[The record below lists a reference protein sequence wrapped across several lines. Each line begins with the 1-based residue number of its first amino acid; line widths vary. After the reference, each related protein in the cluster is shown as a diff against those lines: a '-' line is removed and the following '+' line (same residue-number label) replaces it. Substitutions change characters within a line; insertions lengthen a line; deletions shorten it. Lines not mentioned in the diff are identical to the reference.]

1 MVPFYNNADVLGDCL
16 ASIAA
21 QTFRDLEVIM
31 VDDGSTDDGARV
43 ARERAA
49 ADPRFT
55 LLQVP
60 NGGPGRARNLG
71 VERATGEFLAFVD
84 GDDMLPQHAYETL
97 LHTLESSGSDFVSG
111 AVQRI
116 GTAGVHSSGLHERAI
131 KGRKIGTH
139 VTRSPELLYD
149 ISVWNKLFRKSFW
162 DAHGLHYPEGM
173 VWEDLQLMTRAH
185 VLARA
190 VDVIGDHV
198 YYWRERAA
206 GEFSITQNR
215 ADIGN
220 LRDRISALL
229 AIDAF
234 LRERAP
240 ARTARAHQR
249 KALVNDLW
257 LYVRDLGRVS
267 EEYLAEYF
275 DLANRYLGT
284 IPRRVLRG
292 LPATHKLAYHLTRR
306 RLDRE
311 LLGYLAWLL
320 DQPVTTVGV
329 VRRFGRLR
337 ADLPYRGDRALRIPG
352 SVYRP
357 HWRDLD
363 PFVQVESVG
372 WQRGNLVIAGLAYVP
387 SIDIGKRRYTNK
399 IVILR
404 PRARFRP
411 PIVSLATSSRHPR
424 ATVLSGQECY
434 DYTWAGFRCEISSRW
449 FRVAG
454 RWLTGDWDCFIL
466 VRGHGVW
473 RPARLH
479 SPALG
484 SAGRPGVLEPR
495 PGLQV
500 RPTWVGRHL
509 HVGVLRTPA
518 RLAGYEHVGGALRLR
533 IALDQVG
540 GGARVPGGGGAPVPA
555 GGGPGPAVGG
565 PALGG
570 GGAPAPA
577 PAAAELV
584 LARHG
589 GRATRSFP
597 AIVTGDG
604 AGRAEVRGEVPLDA
618 LPAPPEQPGPVAAGP
633 GHGDDGAHWDLY
645 VKPVGQGR
653 VPVTFPEDVP
663 EARYRAR
670 PGPGLA
676 RAPAGEGGPAA
687 GGGGPTTAGSAPAAG
702 GGPAAVLGW
711 REVAVERARYGTVVL
726 AEREPRAVIESHAW
740 DGAGALSL
748 RGSYLGPFG
757 GALDLVLH
765 CPDASVAH
773 VLPCDV
779 DGERF
784 SVRIEPG
791 AMPTFG
797 RPLPL
802 ADGPWDL
809 YARGAGGW
817 LTRAVYE
824 HSRLA
829 GISHR
834 KVAVGAK
841 LYAFTTAGYDAPV
854 ITAEPRLRLSEQ
866 GNFNRRV
873 LRRAFYPIQAR
884 RPLRDAVLFVS
895 WKGKLCSDNP
905 RGIAEELRRRGDDR
919 EHIWVVTDYAAEVPP
934 GARAVLSGTE
944 EYFEALARCRYVVSN
959 DDMQPEFRKRDGQ
972 VYLQTW
978 HGTPLKKIGFD
989 IGKPQFA
996 SGAAYLHHLANDV
1009 AKWDLLLS
1017 QNPFSTPILR
1027 RAFRFG
1033 GEICEYGYPRNDA
1046 LTREP
1051 ERAAQIRA
1059 RLGIPDG
1066 KRVVLY
1072 APTWRDNQYY
1082 ASGRYRFDLRLD
1094 LDRAARV
1101 LGPGDVLLIRGH
1113 HHLANDVRSESRHGL
1128 ARNVTGYP
1136 DITDLFLITD
1146 VLITDYSSVM
1156 FDFAVT
1162 GRPMLF
1168 FTYDL
1173 AAYRDKLRGFCFD
1186 FEAEAPG
1193 PLLTSSDEVLAALAD
1208 THGAVASY
1216 RNSYRAFAA
1225 KYCPLDD
1232 GKAGARV
1239 CDRLFQG

>member
-1 MVPFYNNADVLGDCL
+1 
-16 ASIAA
+16 
-21 QTFRDLEVIM
+21 
-31 VDDGSTDDGARV
+31 
-43 ARERAA
+43 
-49 ADPRFT
+49 
-55 LLQVP
+55 
-60 NGGPGRARNLG
+60 
-71 VERATGEFLAFVD
+71 
-84 GDDMLPQHAYETL
+84 
-97 LHTLESSGSDFVSG
+97 
-111 AVQRI
+111 
-116 GTAGVHSSGLHERAI
+116 
-131 KGRKIGTH
+131 
-139 VTRSPELLYD
+139 
-149 ISVWNKLFRKSFW
+149 
-162 DAHGLHYPEGM
+162 
-173 VWEDLQLMTRAH
+173 MTRAH

-220 LRDRISALL
+220 LRDRITALL

-234 LRERAP
+234 LRECAP
-240 ARTARAHQR
+240 GRTLRAHQR

-267 EEYLAEYF
+267 DEYLAEYF
-275 DLANRYLGT
+275 DLASRYLAT
-284 IPRRVLRG
+284 VPRRVLRS

-306 RLDRE
+306 RLDRQ
-311 LLGYLAWLL
+311 LVSYVGWLL
-320 DQPVTTVGV
+320 DQPVTTIGV

-399 IVILR
+399 IVVLR

-484 SAGRPGVLEPR
+484 SAGRPGFLEPR
-495 PGLQV
+495 PGVQV

-518 RLAGYEHVGGALRLR
+518 RLAAFHCGDRAVSLR
-533 IALDQVG
+533 IGLDLD
-540 GGARVPGGGGAPVPA
+540 AAAPV
-555 GGGPGPAVGG
+555 
-565 PALGG
+565 
-570 GGAPAPA
+570 

-584 LARHG
+584 LARSG
-589 GRATRSFP
+589 GRMTRSFP
-597 AIVTGDG
+597 ATVTRDG
-604 AGRAEVRGEVPLDA
+604 AGPAEVRGEVPLEA
-618 LPAPPEQPGPVAAGP
+618 LAAMPERPGATLTGPEPRGVTGPEPRGVTLTGPERPGVTGPGPHDDAASW
-633 GHGDDGAHWDLY
+633 ALY
-645 VKPVGQGR
+645 VKPAGQGR
-653 VPVTFPEDVP
+653 IPVTFPEEVA
-663 EARYRAR
+663 EARRR
-670 PGPGLA
+670 HDG
-676 RAPAGEGGPAA
+676 
-687 GGGGPTTAGSAPAAG
+687 
-702 GGPAAVLGW
+702 
-711 REVAVERARYGTVVL
+711 REIAVERARHGTVVL
-726 AEREPRAVIESHAW
+726 AERAPRPVIESHSW
-740 DGAGALSL
+740 DSDGTLEL
-748 RGSYLGPFG
+748 RGSYLGDP
-757 GALDLVLH
+757 GAGLAVVLR
-765 CPDASVAH
+765 CPDASMEH
-773 VLPCDV
+773 VLACEV
-779 DGERF
+779 GGGRF
-784 SVRIEPG
+784 SVRLRPA

-809 YARGAGGW
+809 FARGADGT
-817 LTRAVYE
+817 LTRMVYD
-824 HSRLA
+824 HARLA

-834 KVAVGAK
+834 NVAAGAK
-841 LYAFTTAGYDAPV
+841 LYALTTAGYDAPV
-854 ITAEPRLRLSEQ
+854 ITAEPQLRLSEQ

-884 RPLRDAVLFVS
+884 RPLRNAVLFVS
-895 WKGKLCSDNP
+895 WKGKQCTDNP

-919 EHIWVVTDYAAEVPP
+919 EHIWVVTDYAAYVPP
-934 GARAVLSGTE
+934 GSRVVLSGTE
-944 EYFEALARCRYVVSN
+944 EYFEALARCRYIVSN

-996 SGAAYLHHLANDV
+996 SGTAYFGHLAADV

-1046 LTREP
+1046 LSRGCES
-1051 ERAAQIRA
+1051 AA
-1059 RLGIPDG
+1059 RLRERLCIPNG

-1094 LDRAARV
+1094 TDRAAQA
-1101 LGPGDVLLIRGH
+1101 LGRDHVLLIRGH
-1113 HHLANDVRSESRHGL
+1113 HHLANDVRAGSRPDF
-1128 ARNVTGYP
+1128 ARNVTAYP
-1136 DITDLFLITD
+1136 DITDLFAITD

-1173 AAYRDKLRGFCFD
+1173 ASYRDQLRGFYFD

-1193 PLLTSSDEVLAALAD
+1193 PLLATSDEVLAAVAD
-1208 THGAVASY
+1208 ADDIAAGY
-1216 RNSYRAFAA
+1216 RDSYRAFAA

>member
-1 MVPFYNNADVLGDCL
+1 VNTPRISVVVPFYNNADVLGDCL

-31 VDDGSTDDGARV
+31 VDDGSTDGGAEI
-43 ARERAA
+43 ARRQAA
-49 ADPRFT
+49 ADSRFT
-55 LLQVP
+55 LIQAP
-60 NGGPGRARNLG
+60 NGGPGKARNRG

-84 GDDMLPQHAYETL
+84 GDDMLPPHAYETL
-97 LHTLESSGSDFVSG
+97 LHALESSGSDFVSG

-116 GTAGVHSSGLHERAI
+116 GAGGVHPSALHERAI
-131 KGRKIGTH
+131 KGRKTGTH

-149 ISVWNKLFRKSFW
+149 ISVWNKLFRRSFW
-162 DAHGLHYPEGM
+162 DSRALHYPEGM

-185 VLARA
+185 ILATA
-190 VDVIGDHV
+190 VDVIGDHI

-215 ADIGN
+215 ADIQN
-220 LRDRISALL
+220 LRDRITALL
-229 AIDAF
+229 AIDRF
-234 LRERAP
+234 LRDHAP

-267 EEYLAEYF
+267 DEYLAEYF
-275 DLANRYLGT
+275 DLANSYLAT
-284 IPRRVLRG
+284 VSRRVFRS

-306 RLDRE
+306 RLDRQ
-311 LLGYLAWLL
+311 LLGYVGWLL

-329 VRRFGRLR
+329 ARRFGRLR
-337 ADLPYRGDRALRIPG
+337 ADLPFRGDRALRIP
-352 SVYRP
+352 SAVYRP

-363 PFVQVESVG
+363 PFVGVESVG

-387 SIDIGKRRYTNK
+387 SIDISKRRYTNK

-484 SAGRPGVLEPR
+484 SAGRPGFLEPR

-518 RLAGYEHVGGALRLR
+518 RLAAFERGGDLLSLR
-533 IALDQVG
+533 IALDLAD
-540 GGARVPGGGGAPVPA
+540 GAT
-555 GGGPGPAVGG
+555 
-565 PALGG
+565 
-570 GGAPAPA
+570 PAP
-577 PAAAELV
+577 PGAELV

-597 AIVTGDG
+597 ATVTGAG
-604 AGRAEVRGEVPLDA
+604 PGRAEVRGEIPLDA
-618 LPAPPEQPGPVAAGP
+618 LPAPAEQPPPVAAGP
-633 GHGDDGAHWDLY
+633 GHGDDAARWDLY
-645 VKPVGQGR
+645 VRPAGQGR
-653 VPVTFPEDVP
+653 IPVTFPEDAA
-663 EARYRAR
+663 EARYRR
-670 PGPGLA
+670 DG
-676 RAPAGEGGPAA
+676 
-687 GGGGPTTAGSAPAAG
+687 
-702 GGPAAVLGW
+702 
-711 REVAVERARYGTVVL
+711 REVAVERARYGTVAL
-726 AEREPRAVIESHAW
+726 AERGPRAVIDSHTW
-740 DGAGALSL
+740 DAGGVLLL
-748 RGSYLGPFG
+748 RGSYLGAPG
-757 GALDLVLH
+757 SALQVVLR
-765 CPDASVAH
+765 CPDASMEH
-773 VLPCDV
+773 VLACDV

-784 SVRIEPG
+784 GVRVEPG

-797 RPLPL
+797 QPLPL

-809 YARGAGGW
+809 YARGAGGPV
-817 LTRAVYE
+817 TRMAYD

-834 KVAVGAK
+834 KVAAGPK

-854 ITAEPRLRLSEQ
+854 ITAEPQLRLSEQ

-919 EHIWVVTDYAAEVPP
+919 DHIWVVTDYSADVPP
-934 GARAVLSGTE
+934 GGRAVLSGTE
-944 EYFEALARCRYVVSN
+944 EYFEALARCRYVISN

-996 SGAAYLHHLANDV
+996 SGTAYFDHLASDI

-1027 RAFRFG
+1027 RAFRFD

-1046 LTREP
+1046 LTRDT
-1051 ERAAQIRA
+1051 ERAAQIRE
-1059 RLGIPDG
+1059 RLGIPAG

-1072 APTWRDNQYY
+1072 APTWRDNQFY

-1094 LDRAARV
+1094 TGRAARV
-1101 LGPGDVLLIRGH
+1101 LGPGHVLLVRGH
-1113 HHLANDVRSESRHGL
+1113 HHLASDVQAGSPAGF
-1128 ARNVTGYP
+1128 ARNLTAYP

-1173 AAYRDKLRGFCFD
+1173 AAYRDTLRGFCFD

-1193 PLLTSSDEVLAALAD
+1193 PLLTTSDQVVAALAD
-1208 THGAVASY
+1208 TDGAVAGY
-1216 RNSYRAFAA
+1216 RDAYRAFAA

-1239 CDRLFQG
+1239 CDRLFAG

>member
-1 MVPFYNNADVLGDCL
+1 VSTPRISVVVPFYNNADVLGDCL

-31 VDDGSTDDGARV
+31 VDDGSTDGGAQI
-43 ARERAA
+43 ARARAA

-55 LLQVP
+55 LVQVP
-60 NGGPGRARNLG
+60 NGGPGKARNVG

-84 GDDMLPQHAYETL
+84 GDDMLPPHAYETL

-116 GTAGVHSSGLHERAI
+116 GTGGVHSSALHERAI

-149 ISVWNKLFRKSFW
+149 ISVWNKLFRRSFW
-162 DAHGLHYPEGM
+162 DARALHYPEGM

-215 ADIGN
+215 ADIQN
-220 LRDRISALL
+220 LRDRVTALL

-234 LRERAP
+234 LRGHAP
-240 ARTARAHQR
+240 ARTARAHQH

-267 EEYLAEYF
+267 DDYLAEYF
-275 DLANRYLGT
+275 DLVGRYLAT
-284 IPRRVLRG
+284 VPRRVFRG
-292 LPATHKLAYHLTRR
+292 LPATHKLAYYLTRR
-306 RLDRE
+306 RQDRQ
-311 LLGYLAWLL
+311 LLSYLGWLL
-320 DQPVTTVGV
+320 DQPVTTIGV

-337 ADLPYRGDRALRIPG
+337 ADLPFRGDPALRIP
-352 SVYRP
+352 SAVYRP

-404 PRARFRP
+404 PRARLRP

-424 ATVLSGQECY
+424 ATVLSGQESY

-484 SAGRPGVLEPR
+484 DAGRPGFLEPR
-495 PGLQV
+495 PGVQV
-500 RPTWVGRHL
+500 RPKWVGRHL

-518 RLAGYEHVGGALRLR
+518 TLAAFYCGDRAVSLWIRLDPAGAERSDRPLR
-533 IALDQVG
+533 
-540 GGARVPGGGGAPVPA
+540 PGRERGPRREATVPA
-555 GGGPGPAVGG
+555 D
-565 PALGG
+565 
-570 GGAPAPA
+570 
-577 PAAAELV
+577 AELV
-584 LARHG
+584 LASHG
-589 GRATRSFP
+589 GRAARSFP
-597 AIVTGDG
+597 ATVTRDG
-604 AGRAEVRGEVPLDA
+604 AGRAEVRGEVPLEA
-618 LPAPPEQPGPVAAGP
+618 LAAMPEAVTGPGPRDDAA
-633 GHGDDGAHWDLY
+633 AWDLY
-645 VKPVGQGR
+645 VKPAGQGR
-653 VPVTFPEDVP
+653 IPVTFPEGVA
-663 EARYRAR
+663 EARHRWD
-670 PGPGLA
+670 G
-676 RAPAGEGGPAA
+676 
-687 GGGGPTTAGSAPAAG
+687 
-702 GGPAAVLGW
+702 
-711 REVAVERARYGTVVL
+711 REIAVERARYGTVVL
-726 AEREPRAVIESHAW
+726 AERAPRPVIDSCAW
-740 DGAGALSL
+740 DGDGSLEL
-748 RGSYLGPFG
+748 RGSYLGDP
-757 GALDLVLH
+757 GAGLAAVLR
-765 CPDASVAH
+765 CPDASMEH
-773 VLPCDV
+773 VLACDV
-779 DGERF
+779 ANGRF
-784 SVRIEPG
+784 SVRLHPA

-809 YARGAGGW
+809 FARGAGGP
-817 LTRAVYE
+817 LVRMAYD
-824 HSRLA
+824 HARLA

-834 KVAVGAK
+834 KVAAGAK

-854 ITAEPRLRLSEQ
+854 ITAEPQLRLSEQ

-895 WKGKLCSDNP
+895 WKGKQCADNP

-919 EHIWVVTDYAAEVPP
+919 EHIWVVTDYAADVLP
-934 GARAVLSGTE
+934 GSRVVLSGTE
-944 EYFEALARCRYVVSN
+944 EYFEALARCRYIVSN

-978 HGTPLKKIGFD
+978 HGTPLKKIGLD

-996 SGAAYLHHLANDV
+996 SGTAYFDHLAADV

-1046 LTREP
+1046 LSRGREG
-1051 ERAAQIRA
+1051 AAQLRE
-1059 RLGIPDG
+1059 RLCIPAG

-1094 LDRAARV
+1094 LERAAQALSR
-1101 LGPGDVLLIRGH
+1101 DHVLLIRGH
-1113 HHLANDVRSESRHGL
+1113 HHLANDVRAGSRPDF
-1128 ARNVTGYP
+1128 ARNVTAYP
-1136 DITDLFLITD
+1136 DITDLFTIAD

-1173 AAYRDKLRGFCFD
+1173 ASYRDKLRGFYFD

-1193 PLLTSSDEVLAALAD
+1193 PLLATSDEVLAAVA
-1208 THGAVASY
+1208 GAGDVAAGYRDSY
-1216 RNSYRAFAA
+1216 QAFAA

-1239 CDRLFQG
+1239 CDRLFQD

>member
-1 MVPFYNNADVLGDCL
+1 VNTPRISVVVPFYNNADVLGDCL

-31 VDDGSTDDGARV
+31 VDDGSADDGARV

-55 LLQVP
+55 LIQVP
-60 NGGPGRARNLG
+60 NGGPGKARNRG
-71 VERATGEFLAFVD
+71 VERAAGEFLAFVD
-84 GDDMLPQHAYETL
+84 GDDMLPPHAYETL

-116 GTAGVHSSGLHERAI
+116 GTGGVHPSALHERAI

-162 DAHGLHYPEGM
+162 DAHALHYPEGM

-190 VDVIGDHV
+190 VDVITDHI

-215 ADIGN
+215 ADIQN
-220 LRDRISALL
+220 LRDRVTALL
-229 AIDAF
+229 AIDGF
-234 LRERAP
+234 LRDHAP

-267 EEYLAEYF
+267 DAYLAEYF
-275 DLANRYLGT
+275 DLANRYLAT
-284 IPRRVLRG
+284 VPRRVLRS
-292 LPATHKLAYHLTRR
+292 LPATGKLAYYLTRR
-306 RLDRE
+306 RLDRQ
-311 LLGYLAWLL
+311 LLSYLGWLL
-320 DQPVTTVGV
+320 DQPVTTIGV

-337 ADLPYRGDRALRIPG
+337 ADLPFRGDRALGIPS

-363 PFVQVESVG
+363 PFVGVESVG

-387 SIDIGKRRYTNK
+387 SIDIGKRRYTSK

-411 PIVSLATSSRHPR
+411 PIVSVATSSRHPR
-424 ATVLSGQECY
+424 ATVLSGQESY

-449 FRVAG
+449 FRLAG

-484 SAGRPGVLEPR
+484 DAGRPGYLEPR

-518 RLAGYEHVGGALRLR
+518 RLAAFERGTGALGLR
-533 IALDQVG
+533 IALDLADDG
-540 GGARVPGGGGAPVPA
+540 PV
-555 GGGPGPAVGG
+555 
-565 PALGG
+565 
-570 GGAPAPA
+570 

-597 AIVTGDG
+597 ATVTGDG
-604 AGRAEVRGEVPLDA
+604 PGRAEVCGVVPLDA
-618 LPAPPEQPGPVAAGP
+618 LPARPEQPLPAVAGP
-633 GHGDDGAHWDLY
+633 GPGDDAAYWDLY
-645 VKPVGQGR
+645 VKPAGR
-653 VPVTFPEDVP
+653 GRIPVTFPEDVA
-663 EARYRAR
+663 EARYPTAAG
-670 PGPGLA
+670 PGPGA
-676 RAPAGEGGPAA
+676 TA
-687 GGGGPTTAGSAPAAG
+687 GGAG
-702 GGPAAVLGW
+702 
-711 REVAVERARYGTVVL
+711 REVAVERARYGTVAL
-726 AEREPRAVIESHAW
+726 AERAPRAVIESHAW
-740 DGAGALSL
+740 DAGGALLL
-748 RGSYLGPFG
+748 RGSYLGAASG
-757 GALDLVLH
+757 GLDLVLR
-765 CPDASVAH
+765 CPDASTEHVVA
-773 VLPCDV
+773 CDV
-779 DGERF
+779 AGGRF
-784 SVRIEPG
+784 SARIEPG

-809 YARGAGGW
+809 YARGAAGV
-817 LTRAVYE
+817 LTPAACD
-824 HSRLA
+824 HARLA

-834 KVAVGAK
+834 KAAIGAK

-854 ITAEPRLRLSEQ
+854 ITAEPQLRLSEQ

-895 WKGKLCSDNP
+895 WKGKVCGDNP
-905 RGIAEELRRRGDDR
+905 RGIAAELRRRGDDR
-919 EHIWVVTDYAAEVPP
+919 EHIWVVTDYSADVPP

-959 DDMQPEFRKRDGQ
+959 DDMQPEYRKRDGQ

-996 SGAAYLHHLANDV
+996 SGTAYFDHLENDV

-1027 RAFRFG
+1027 RAFRFD
-1033 GEICEYGYPRNDA
+1033 GEVCEYGYPRNDA
-1046 LTREP
+1046 LTRDT
-1051 ERAAQIRA
+1051 ERAAQIRE
-1059 RLGIPDG
+1059 RLGLPAG

-1072 APTWRDNQYY
+1072 APTWRDNQFY

-1094 LDRAARV
+1094 TGRAARV
-1101 LGPGDVLLIRGH
+1101 LGPGHVLLIRGH
-1113 HHLANDVRSESRHGL
+1113 HHLANDVRAGGSPGFV
-1128 ARNVTGYP
+1128 RNVTGYP

-1193 PLLTSSDEVLAALAD
+1193 PLLTTSDEVLAALAD
-1208 THGAVASY
+1208 TDGTVARYRDSY
-1216 RNSYRAFAA
+1216 EAFAA

-1232 GKAGARV
+1232 GKAGGRV
-1239 CDRLFQG
+1239 CDRLFAG

>member
-1 MVPFYNNADVLGDCL
+1 VVPFYNNADVLGDCL

-21 QTFRDLEVIM
+21 QTFRGLEVIM
-31 VDDGSTDDGARV
+31 VDDGSTDGGARV
-43 ARERAA
+43 AAGRAA

-55 LLQVP
+55 LVQVP
-60 NGGPGRARNLG
+60 NGGPGRARNIG

-84 GDDMLPQHAYETL
+84 GDDMLPPHAYETL

-116 GTAGVHSSGLHERAI
+116 GTGGVHPSALHERAI

-149 ISVWNKLFRKSFW
+149 ISVWNKLFRRSFW
-162 DAHGLHYPEGM
+162 DAHALHYPEGM

-190 VDVIGDHV
+190 VDVIGDHI

-215 ADIGN
+215 ADIQN
-220 LRDRISALL
+220 LRDRVTALL

-267 EEYLAEYF
+267 DRYLAEYF
-275 DLANRYLGT
+275 DLVNRYLAT
-284 IPRRVLRG
+284 VPRRVFRG
-292 LPATHKLAYHLTRR
+292 LPATHKLAYYLTRR

-311 LLGYLAWLL
+311 LLGYLGWLL
-320 DQPVTTVGV
+320 DQPVTTIGV
-329 VRRFGRLR
+329 VRRFGRLQ
-337 ADLPYRGDRALRIPG
+337 ADLPYRGDRALRIP
-352 SVYRP
+352 SAVYRP

-411 PIVSLATSSRHPR
+411 PIVSVATSFRHPR

-434 DYTWAGFRCEISSRW
+434 DYTWAGFRCEINSRW

-484 SAGRPGVLEPR
+484 DAGRPGYLEPR

-518 RLAGYEHVGGALRLR
+518 RLAAFEHGASGVGLRVT
-533 IALDQVG
+533 LDPADG
-540 GGARVPGGGGAPVPA
+540 GTAVPA
-555 GGGPGPAVGG
+555 G
-565 PALGG
+565 
-570 GGAPAPA
+570 
-577 PAAAELV
+577 AELV

-597 AIVTGDG
+597 AIVTSAGP
-604 AGRAEVRGEVPLDA
+604 GRAEVRGVVPLEA
-618 LPAPPEQPGPVAAGP
+618 LSARPVRPAGAAAGTAP
-633 GHGDDGAHWDLY
+633 EDDAVRWDLY
-645 VKPVGQGR
+645 VQPAGRGR
-653 VPVTFPEDVP
+653 VPVTFPEDVA
-663 EARYRAR
+663 EARYRTEPRAGAGGEG
-670 PGPGLA
+670 PGPG
-676 RAPAGEGGPAA
+676 PAG
-687 GGGGPTTAGSAPAAG
+687 
-702 GGPAAVLGW
+702 

-726 AEREPRAVIESHAW
+726 AERAPRAVIDSHAW
-740 DGAGALSL
+740 DGSGALL
-748 RGSYLGPFG
+748 LCGSYLGPA
-757 GALDLVLH
+757 GAGLDLVLR
-765 CPDASVAH
+765 CPEASTEH
-773 VLPCDV
+773 VLACDV

-784 SVRIEPG
+784 SVRLEPG
-791 AMPTFG
+791 AMLTFG

-809 YARGAGGW
+809 FARGAGGP
-817 LTRAVYE
+817 LTRVAYD
-824 HSRLA
+824 HARLA
-829 GISHR
+829 GITHR
-834 KVAVGAK
+834 KVAVAAK

-854 ITAEPRLRLSEQ
+854 LTAEPQLRLSEQ

-919 EHIWVVTDYAAEVPP
+919 EHIWVVTDYAADLPP

-959 DDMQPEFRKRDGQ
+959 DDMQPEYRKRDGQ

-996 SGAAYLHHLANDV
+996 SGTAYFDHLASDV

-1027 RAFRFG
+1027 RAFRFD

-1051 ERAAQIRA
+1051 ERAAAIRE
-1059 RLGIPDG
+1059 RLGIPAG
-1066 KRVVLY
+1066 KRVALY
-1072 APTWRDNQYY
+1072 APTWRDNQFY

-1101 LGPGDVLLIRGH
+1101 LGPGHVLLVRGH
-1113 HHLANDVRSESRHGL
+1113 HHLASDVRAGSQPGF

-1136 DITDLFLITD
+1136 DITDLLLITD

-1193 PLLTSSDEVLAALAD
+1193 PLLTTSDEVLAALAD
-1208 THGAVASY
+1208 TDGAVASY
-1216 RNSYRAFAA
+1216 RDSYEAFAA
-1225 KYCPLDD
+1225 KFCPLDD

>member
-1 MVPFYNNADVLGDCL
+1 VNTPRISVVVPFYNNADVLGDCL

-31 VDDGSTDDGARV
+31 VDDGSTDAGAAV
-43 ARERAA
+43 ARARAA

-55 LLQVP
+55 LIQVP

-84 GDDMLPQHAYETL
+84 GDDLLPPHAYETQ
-97 LHTLESSGSDFVSG
+97 LHTLESSGSDFVCG

-116 GTAGVHSSGLHERAI
+116 GTNGVHPSALHERAI

-162 DAHGLHYPEGM
+162 DARALHYPEGM

-190 VDVIGDHV
+190 VDVIGDHI

-215 ADIGN
+215 ADIQN
-220 LRDRISALL
+220 LRDRVTALL
-229 AIDAF
+229 AIDSF

-249 KALVNDLW
+249 KALINDLW

-267 EEYLAEYF
+267 DDYLAEYL
-275 DLANRYLGT
+275 DLANRYLDT
-284 IPRRVLRG
+284 VPRRVLRS
-292 LPATHKLAYHLTRR
+292 LPATHKLAYWLTRR
-306 RLDRE
+306 RLDRQ
-311 LLGYLAWLL
+311 LLGYLGWLL
-320 DQPVTTVGV
+320 DQPVTTIGV
-329 VRRFGRLR
+329 LRRFGRLS
-337 ADLPYRGDRALRIPG
+337 ADLPFRGDRALRIPA
-352 SVYRP
+352 SAYRP

-372 WQRGNLVIAGLAYVP
+372 WQRGNLVISGLAYVP
-387 SIDIGKRRYTNK
+387 SVDISKRRYTNK

-411 PIVSLATSSRHPR
+411 PIVSLATSFRHPR

-484 SAGRPGVLEPR
+484 GAGRPGFLEPR

-509 HVGVLRTPA
+509 HVGVLRRPA
-518 RLAGYEHVGGALRLR
+518 RLAAFHCGERAVSLR
-533 IALDQVG
+533 IGLDLTGLDPTVLDPTG
-540 GGARVPGGGGAPVPA
+540 LDLTGLDPTVLDPTGLDLTGAEQGVPA
-555 GGGPGPAVGG
+555 G
-565 PALGG
+565 
-570 GGAPAPA
+570 
-577 PAAAELV
+577 AELV

-597 AIVTGDG
+597 ATVTPAG
-604 AGRAEVRGEVPLDA
+604 AGRAEVRGEVPLADLA
-618 LPAPPEQPGPVAAGP
+618 APAAQSEPPAVTGPRP
-633 GHGDDGAHWDLY
+633 GDDGAAWDLY
-645 VKPVGQGR
+645 VKPAGQGR
-653 VPVTFPEDVP
+653 IPVTFPEDVA
-663 EARYRAR
+663 EARRR
-670 PGPGLA
+670 H
-676 RAPAGEGGPAA
+676 GG
-687 GGGGPTTAGSAPAAG
+687 
-702 GGPAAVLGW
+702 

-726 AEREPRAVIESHAW
+726 AERLPRPVIESHAW
-740 DGAGALSL
+740 DTAGSL
-748 RGSYLGPFG
+748 LLQGSYLGDAAG
-757 GALDLVLH
+757 LAAVLR
-765 CPDASVAH
+765 CPDASMEH
-773 VLPCDV
+773 VLACDV
-779 DGERF
+779 SGGRF
-784 SVRIEPG
+784 SVRVPAA

-802 ADGPWDL
+802 ADGPWEVF
-809 YARGAGGW
+809 ARDGAGTV
-817 LTRAVYE
+817 TRMACDHE
-824 HSRLA
+824 RLA
-829 GISHR
+829 GTSHR
-834 KVAVGAK
+834 KVAAGAK

-854 ITAEPRLRLSEQ
+854 ITAEPQLRLSEQ

-895 WKGKLCSDNP
+895 WKGKQCTDNP
-905 RGIAEELRRRGDDR
+905 RAIAEELRRRGDDR
-919 EHIWVVTDYAAEVPP
+919 EHIWVVTDYSADVPP
-934 GARAVLSGTE
+934 GSSVVLSGTE
-944 EYFEALARCRYVVSN
+944 EYFEALARCRYIVSN

-996 SGAAYLHHLANDV
+996 SGTAYFDHLAQDV

-1033 GEICEYGYPRNDA
+1033 GEVCEYGYPRNDA
-1046 LTREP
+1046 LSRGREG
-1051 ERAAQIRA
+1051 AAQLRE
-1059 RLGIPDG
+1059 RLSIPGG
-1066 KRVVLY
+1066 KRVLLY
-1072 APTWRDNQYY
+1072 APTWRDNQFY

-1094 LDRAARV
+1094 LDRAARA
-1101 LGPGDVLLIRGH
+1101 LGADHVLLIRGH
-1113 HHLANDVRSESRHGL
+1113 HHLANDVRAGSQPGF
-1128 ARNVTGYP
+1128 ARNVTAYP
-1136 DITDLFLITD
+1136 DITDLFTIAD
-1146 VLITDYSSVM
+1146 VVITDYSSVM

-1173 AAYRDKLRGFCFD
+1173 AAYRDKLRGFYFD

-1193 PLLTSSDEVLAALAD
+1193 PLLATSEEVLAALAD
-1208 THGAVASY
+1208 VDGVAASY
-1216 RNSYRAFAA
+1216 RDSYQAFAA

>member
-1 MVPFYNNADVLGDCL
+1 MSTPRISVVVPFYNNADVLGDCL

-31 VDDGSTDDGARV
+31 VDDGSTDGGAGV
-43 ARERAA
+43 ARARAA

-55 LLQVP
+55 LVRVP
-60 NGGPGRARNLG
+60 NGGPGKARNVG
-71 VERATGEFLAFVD
+71 VERAAGEFLAFAD
-84 GDDMLPQHAYETL
+84 GDDMLPPHAYETL
-97 LHTLESSGSDFVSG
+97 LHVLESSGSDFVSG

-116 GTAGVHSSGLHERAI
+116 GTGGVHPSALHERAI

-162 DAHGLHYPEGM
+162 DAHELHYPEGM

-185 VLARA
+185 VLAKA
-190 VDVIGDHV
+190 VDVIGDHI

-215 ADIGN
+215 ADIQN
-220 LRDRISALL
+220 LRDRVTALL

-275 DLANRYLGT
+275 DLVNGYLAT
-284 IPRRVLRG
+284 VPRRVFRG

-306 RLDRE
+306 RLDRQ
-311 LLGYLAWLL
+311 LLGYLGWLL
-320 DQPVTTVGV
+320 DQPVTTIGV

-337 ADLPYRGDRALRIPG
+337 ADLPYRGDRALRIP
-352 SVYRP
+352 SRAYRP

-434 DYTWAGFRCEISSRW
+434 DYAWAGFRCEISSRW

-484 SAGRPGVLEPR
+484 DAGRPGYLEPR

-518 RLAGYEHVGGALRLR
+518 RLAGFDRGADRLSLR
-533 IALDQVG
+533 IGLDL
-540 GGARVPGGGGAPVPA
+540 AEGGAPV
-555 GGGPGPAVGG
+555 
-565 PALGG
+565 
-570 GGAPAPA
+570 

-584 LARHG
+584 LARRG
-589 GRATRSFP
+589 GRAARSFP
-597 AIVTGDG
+597 ATVTGG
-604 AGRAEVRGEVPLDA
+604 APGRAQVRGEVPLAA
-618 LPAPPEQPGPVAAGP
+618 LPARADRAALAGPALAGPALALAGPAPAGP
-633 GHGDDGAHWDLY
+633 GPADDAAYWDLY
-645 VKPVGQGR
+645 VRPAGR
-653 VPVTFPEDVP
+653 GRIPVTFPEDVT
-663 EARYRAR
+663 EARYRR
-670 PGPGLA
+670 DG
-676 RAPAGEGGPAA
+676 
-687 GGGGPTTAGSAPAAG
+687 
-702 GGPAAVLGW
+702 
-711 REVAVERARYGTVVL
+711 REAAVERARYGTVVL
-726 AEREPRAVIESHAW
+726 AEREPRAVIDSHAW
-740 DGAGALSL
+740 DAAGALLL
-748 RGSYLGPFG
+748 RGSYLGPAG
-757 GALDLVLH
+757 GSGPGDSGPGPVLDLVLR
-765 CPDASVAH
+765 CPDASMEHVVA
-773 VLPCDV
+773 CDV

-784 SVRIEPG
+784 TARIEPG

-802 ADGPWDL
+802 ADGPWEVF
-809 YARGAGGW
+809 ARGAAG
-817 LTRAVYE
+817 LVTRAAYD
-824 HSRLA
+824 HARLA

-834 KVAVGAK
+834 KVAAGPK

-854 ITAEPRLRLSEQ
+854 ITAEPQLRLSEQ

-884 RPLRDAVLFVS
+884 RPPRDAVLFVS
-895 WKGKLCSDNP
+895 WKGKMCGDNP

-919 EHIWVVTDYAAEVPP
+919 EHIWVVTDYSADVPP
-934 GARAVLSGTE
+934 GARTVLSGTE
-944 EYFEALARCRYVVSN
+944 EYFEALARCRYIVSN
-959 DDMQPEFRKRDGQ
+959 DDMQPEYRKRDGQ

-996 SGAAYLHHLANDV
+996 SGTAYFDHLASDV

-1027 RAFRFG
+1027 RAFRFD

-1046 LTREP
+1046 LAREP
-1051 ERAAQIRA
+1051 ERAARIRE
-1059 RLGIPDG
+1059 RLGIPAG

-1072 APTWRDNQYY
+1072 APTWRDNQFY

-1094 LDRAARV
+1094 LDRAAR
-1101 LGPGDVLLIRGH
+1101 LPGPGHVLLVRGH
-1113 HHLANDVRSESRHGL
+1113 HHLASDVRAGGRPGF

-1136 DITDLFLITD
+1136 DITDLLLITD
-1146 VLITDYSSVM
+1146 VLVTDYSSVM

-1193 PLLTSSDEVLAALAD
+1193 PLLGTSDEVLAALAD
-1208 THGAVASY
+1208 TDGAVASY
-1216 RNSYRAFAA
+1216 RDAYEAFAA

-1239 CDRLFQG
+1239 CDRLFAG

>member
-1 MVPFYNNADVLGDCL
+1 MNTLRISVVVPFYNNADVLGDCL

-21 QTFRDLEVIM
+21 QTFRGLEVIM
-31 VDDGSTDDGARV
+31 VDDGSTDNGALL
-43 ARERAA
+43 ARARAA

-55 LLQVP
+55 LIQAP

-84 GDDMLPQHAYETL
+84 GDDMLPPHAYETL

-116 GTAGVHSSGLHERAI
+116 GTGGVHPSALHERAI
-131 KGRKIGTH
+131 RGRKIGTH

-162 DAHGLHYPEGM
+162 DAHALHYPEGM

-185 VLARA
+185 VLASA
-190 VDVIGDHV
+190 VDVIGDHI

-215 ADIGN
+215 ADIQN
-220 LRDRISALL
+220 LRDRVTALL

-234 LRERAP
+234 LREHAP
-240 ARTARAHQR
+240 ARTLRAHQR

-267 EEYLAEYF
+267 DDYLAEYF
-275 DLANRYLGT
+275 DLAGRYLAT
-284 IPRRVLRG
+284 VPRRVFRS
-292 LPATHKLAYHLTRR
+292 LPATHKLAYYLTRR
-306 RLDRE
+306 RLDRQ
-311 LLGYLAWLL
+311 LLSYLGWLL
-320 DQPVTTVGV
+320 DQPVTTIGV
-329 VRRFGRLR
+329 VRRFGGLR
-337 ADLPYRGDRALRIPG
+337 ADLPFRGDRALRIP
-352 SVYRP
+352 SAVYRP

-363 PFVQVESVG
+363 PFVQVENVG

-387 SIDIGKRRYTNK
+387 SIDISRRRYTNK

-404 PRARFRP
+404 PRARLRP

-449 FRVAG
+449 FRIAG

-484 SAGRPGVLEPR
+484 GAGRPGFLQPR
-495 PGLQV
+495 PGVQV

-509 HVGVLRTPA
+509 HVGVVRTPA
-518 RLAGYEHVGGALRLR
+518 RLAAFYCGDRAVSLR
-533 IALDQVG
+533 IGLDLAVVESGSRVG
-540 GGARVPGGGGAPVPA
+540 RRHSGAAQAGPGQAGPGQAGRGQAGRGRAGRGRAQVPA
-555 GGGPGPAVGG
+555 G
-565 PALGG
+565 
-570 GGAPAPA
+570 
-577 PAAAELV
+577 AELV

-597 AIVTGDG
+597 ATVTYDG
-604 AGRAEVRGEVPLDA
+604 AGLAEVRGEVPLEA
-618 LPAPPEQPGPVAAGP
+618 LPALPERPTVPERPAVPEGPAGTGSAP
-633 GHGDDGAHWDLY
+633 RGDASWDLY
-645 VKPVGQGR
+645 VKLAGQGR
-653 VPVTFPEDVP
+653 IPVTFPEDVA
-663 EARYRAR
+663 EARRR
-670 PGPGLA
+670 HDG
-676 RAPAGEGGPAA
+676 
-687 GGGGPTTAGSAPAAG
+687 
-702 GGPAAVLGW
+702 
-711 REVAVERARYGTVVL
+711 REIAVERARYGTAVL
-726 AEREPRAVIESHAW
+726 AERAPRPVIESHAW
-740 DGAGALSL
+740 GSDGTLEL
-748 RGSYLGPFG
+748 RGSYLGDD
-757 GALDLVLH
+757 GAGLAAVLR
-765 CPDASVAH
+765 CPDASMEH
-773 VLPCDV
+773 VLPCDAG
-779 DGERF
+779 DGRF
-784 SVRIEPG
+784 SVRLSPA

-809 YARGAGGW
+809 FARGAGGT
-817 LTRAVYE
+817 LTRMACD
-824 HSRLA
+824 HARLA

-834 KVAVGAK
+834 KVAAGAK
-841 LYAFTTAGYDAPV
+841 LYAFTTAGYDTPV
-854 ITAEPRLRLSEQ
+854 ITAEPQLRLSEQ

-884 RPLRDAVLFVS
+884 RPMRDAVLFVS
-895 WKGKLCSDNP
+895 WKGKQCTDNP
-905 RGIAEELRRRGDDR
+905 RGIAAELRRRGDDR
-919 EHIWVVTDYAAEVPP
+919 EHIWVVTDYAADVPP
-934 GARAVLSGTE
+934 GSRVVLSGTE

-959 DDMQPEFRKRDGQ
+959 DDMPPEFRKRDGQ

-978 HGTPLKKIGFD
+978 HGTPLKKVGFD

-996 SGAAYLHHLANDV
+996 SGTAYFDHLAADV

-1033 GEICEYGYPRNDA
+1033 GEICEYGYPRNDDLSRGQEGA
-1046 LTREP
+1046 ARLRE
-1051 ERAAQIRA
+1051 
-1059 RLGIPDG
+1059 RLGIPAG

-1094 LDRAARV
+1094 LDRAAQA
-1101 LGPGDVLLIRGH
+1101 LGRDHVLLIRGH
-1113 HHLANDVRSESRHGL
+1113 HHLANDVRAGSQPGF
-1128 ARNVTGYP
+1128 ARNVTAYP
-1136 DITDLFLITD
+1136 DITDLFTITD

-1173 AAYRDKLRGFCFD
+1173 ASYRDKLRGFYFD
-1186 FEAEAPG
+1186 FETEAPG
-1193 PLLTSSDEVLAALAD
+1193 PLLATSAEVLE
-1208 THGAVASY
+1208 AVAGANDVAAGHGDSY
-1216 RNSYRAFAA
+1216 QAFAA

>member
-1 MVPFYNNADVLGDCL
+1 VNTVRISVVVPFYNNADVLNDCL

-21 QTFRDLEVIM
+21 QTFTGLEVIM
-31 VDDGSTDDGARV
+31 VDDGSTDGGAEI
-43 ARERAA
+43 ARKWAA
-49 ADPRFT
+49 ADPRFG
-55 LLQVP
+55 LIQAP

-71 VERATGEFLAFVD
+71 VERATGEYLAFVD
-84 GDDMLPQHAYETL
+84 GDDMLPPHAYETL

-116 GTAGVHSSGLHERAI
+116 GTGGVRPSALHERAI
-131 KGRKIGTH
+131 KGRKTGTH

-162 DAHGLHYPEGM
+162 DAHALRYPEGM

-190 VDVIGDHV
+190 VDVIGDNT

-220 LRDRISALL
+220 LRDRITALL

-234 LRERAP
+234 LREHAP
-240 ARTARAHQR
+240 AATARAHRR

-267 EEYLAEYF
+267 DEYLAEF
-275 DLANRYLGT
+275 FGLANSYLAT
-284 IPRRVLRG
+284 VPRRVWRS
-292 LPATHKLAYHLTRR
+292 LPATHKLAYYLTRR
-306 RLDRE
+306 RLDRP
-311 LLGYLAWLL
+311 LLGYLGWLA
-320 DQPVTTVGV
+320 DQQVTTIGV
-329 VRRFGRLR
+329 VRRFARLR
-337 ADLPYRGDRALRIPG
+337 ADLPYRTDRALRIP
-352 SVYRP
+352 SWVYRP

-387 SIDIGKRRYTNK
+387 SIDIAKRRHTSK

-484 SAGRPGVLEPR
+484 DAGRPGFLEPA

-509 HVGVLRTPA
+509 HIGVLRRPA
-518 RLAGYEHVGGALRLR
+518 RLAAAACDGQHLRLR
-533 IALDQVG
+533 IGLDL
-540 GGARVPGGGGAPVPA
+540 A
-555 GGGPGPAVGG
+555 GPDV
-565 PALGG
+565 
-570 GGAPAPA
+570 

-589 GRATRSFP
+589 GRTTQSFP
-597 AIVTGDG
+597 ATVTGHAGQSGRGEAAAPGQAPG
-604 AGRAEVRGEVPLDA
+604 AAEVRGEVPLDVLLDVLA
-618 LPAPPEQPGPVAAGP
+618 EPATPGRAGAGGGPAGAAGLERAP
-633 GHGDDGAHWDLY
+633 AAEWDLY
-645 VKPVGQGR
+645 VQPGGRGRIRVGY
-653 VPVTFPEDVP
+653 PDDVP
-663 EARYRAR
+663 EARYRR
-670 PGPGLA
+670 DG
-676 RAPAGEGGPAA
+676 
-687 GGGGPTTAGSAPAAG
+687 
-702 GGPAAVLGW
+702 
-711 REVAVERARYGTVVL
+711 REIAVERSRHGTVVL
-726 AEREPRAVIESHAW
+726 AERDPRPVIESHAW
-740 DGAGALSL
+740 DGAGRLLL
-748 RGSYLGPFG
+748 RGSYAGPDG
-757 GALDLVLH
+757 TALHLVLR
-765 CPDASVAH
+765 CPDASIEH
-773 VLPCDV
+773 VLACDRA
-779 DGERF
+779 GPRF
-784 SVRIEPG
+784 SVLVAPG

-797 RPLPL
+797 APLPL

-809 YARGAGGW
+809 LARGASGR
-817 LTRAVYE
+817 LVRMACD
-824 HSRLA
+824 HARLA

-834 KVAVGAK
+834 KVAVGPK

-854 ITAEPRLRLSEQ
+854 ITAEPQLRLSEQ

-873 LRRAFYPIQAR
+873 LRRALYPVQAR
-884 RPLRDAVLFVS
+884 LPLRDAVLFVS
-895 WKGKLCSDNP
+895 WKGKMCADNP

-919 EHIWVVTDYAAEVPP
+919 EHIWVVTDYCADVPA
-934 GARAVLSGTE
+934 GSRVVLSGTE
-944 EYFEALARCRYVVSN
+944 EYFEALARCRYVISN
-959 DDMQPEFRKRDGQ
+959 DDMQAEFRKRDGQ

-989 IGKPQFA
+989 IGRPQFA
-996 SGAAYLHHLANDV
+996 SGTAYFEHLAGDV
-1009 AKWDLLLS
+1009 AKWDMLLS

-1046 LTREP
+1046 LCRDG
-1051 ERAAQIRA
+1051 ERAAEIRG
-1059 RLGIPDG
+1059 RLGIPAG

-1072 APTWRDNQYY
+1072 APTWRDNQFY

-1094 LDRAARV
+1094 LDRAARA
-1101 LGPGDVLLIRGH
+1101 LGPGHVLLIRGH
-1113 HHLANDVRSESRHGL
+1113 HHLANDVHAGSQPDF
-1128 ARNVTGYP
+1128 ARNVTAYP

-1173 AAYRDKLRGFCFD
+1173 AAYRDKLRGFYFD
-1186 FEAEAPG
+1186 FAAEAPG
-1193 PLLTSSDEVLAALAD
+1193 PLLATSDEVLAALAGLD
-1208 THGAVASY
+1208 DVAARYADAQS
-1216 RNSYRAFAA
+1216 AFAA

-1239 CDRLFQG
+1239 CDRLFGG

>member
-1 MVPFYNNADVLGDCL
+1 VNTPRISVVVPFYNNADVLGDCL

-21 QTFRDLEVIM
+21 QTSRDLEVIM
-31 VDDGSTDDGARV
+31 VDDGSTDDGALV

-55 LLQVP
+55 LIQVP

-84 GDDMLPQHAYETL
+84 GDDLVPPHAYETL

-111 AVQRI
+111 GVLRI
-116 GTAGVHSSGLHERAI
+116 GTGGVHPSALHERAI
-131 KGRKIGTH
+131 RGRKIGTH

-162 DAHGLHYPEGM
+162 DAHALHYPEGM

-185 VLARA
+185 VLAGA
-190 VDVIGDHV
+190 VDVIGDHI

-215 ADIGN
+215 ADIQN
-220 LRDRISALL
+220 LRDRITALL

-234 LRERAP
+234 LCERAP

-249 KALVNDLW
+249 KALANDLW

-267 EEYLAEYF
+267 DDYLAEYF
-275 DLANRYLGT
+275 DLANHYLAT
-284 IPRRVLRG
+284 VPRRVLRS

-306 RLDRE
+306 RLDRQ
-311 LLGYLAWLL
+311 LLGYLGWLA
-320 DQPVTTVGV
+320 DQPVTTIGV

-337 ADLPYRGDRALRIPG
+337 ADLPYREDKPLRIPAE
-352 SVYRP
+352 VYRP

-387 SIDIGKRRYTNK
+387 SIDISKRRYTNK

-449 FRVAG
+449 FRAAG

-484 SAGRPGVLEPR
+484 DAGRPGYLEPR

-518 RLAGYEHVGGALRLR
+518 RLAACERGAAALRLR
-533 IALDQVG
+533 IGLDL
-540 GGARVPGGGGAPVPA
+540 ADSGAPVPT
-555 GGGPGPAVGG
+555 
-565 PALGG
+565 
-570 GGAPAPA
+570 
-577 PAAAELV
+577 AAELV
-584 LARHG
+584 LAHRA
-589 GRATRSFP
+589 GRVTRSFP
-597 AIVTGDG
+597 AAVTAGGD
-604 AGRAEVRGEVPLDA
+604 GRAEVRGEVPLDA
-618 LPAPPEQPGPVAAGP
+618 LPAGPEEFAPGAAGS
-633 GHGDDGAHWDLY
+633 GRGGGDTCWDLY
-645 VKPVGQGR
+645 VRPAGQGR
-653 VPVTFPEDVP
+653 IPVTFPDGVP
-663 EARYRAR
+663 EARYSR
-670 PGPGLA
+670 G
-676 RAPAGEGGPAA
+676 
-687 GGGGPTTAGSAPAAG
+687 
-702 GGPAAVLGW
+702 

-726 AEREPRAVIESHAW
+726 AEREPRAVIDSHSW
-740 DGAGALSL
+740 DGAGALLL
-748 RGSYLGPFG
+748 RGSYRGPFG
-757 GALDLVLH
+757 GGLDLVLR
-765 CPDASVAH
+765 CPDASVEH
-773 VLPCDV
+773 VLACDV

-784 SVRIEPG
+784 SARIEPG

-809 YARGAGGW
+809 YARGASGR
-817 LTRAVYE
+817 LTRAAYD

-829 GISHR
+829 GITHR
-834 KVAVGAK
+834 KVAAGPK

-854 ITAEPRLRLSEQ
+854 ITSEPQLRLSEQ

-895 WKGKLCSDNP
+895 WKGKLCNDNP

-919 EHIWVVTDYAAEVPP
+919 EHIWVVTDYAADVPP

-944 EYFEALARCRYVVSN
+944 EYFEALARCRYLVSN

-996 SGAAYLHHLANDV
+996 SGTAYFDHLASDV

-1051 ERAAQIRA
+1051 ERAARIRE
-1059 RLGIPDG
+1059 RLGIPAG

-1094 LDRAARV
+1094 TGRAARV
-1101 LGPGDVLLIRGH
+1101 LSPGHVLLIRGH
-1113 HHLANDVRSESRHGL
+1113 HHLANDVQAGSWTGF

-1146 VLITDYSSVM
+1146 VLVTDYSSVM

-1193 PLLTSSDEVLAALAD
+1193 PLLTTSDEVLAALTD
-1208 THGAVASY
+1208 TDRAVASY
-1216 RNSYRAFAA
+1216 RDAYRAFAA

>member
-1 MVPFYNNADVLGDCL
+1 VNTPRISVVVPFYNNADVLGDCL
-16 ASIAA
+16 ESIAA

-31 VDDGSTDDGARV
+31 VDDGSTDGGAGV
-43 ARERAA
+43 ARARAA
-49 ADPRFT
+49 SDPRFT

-60 NGGPGRARNLG
+60 NGGPGKARNLG

-84 GDDMLPQHAYETL
+84 GDDMLPPHAYETL

-111 AVQRI
+111 AVRRI
-116 GTAGVHSSGLHERAI
+116 GTGGVHPSALHERAI

-162 DAHGLHYPEGM
+162 DAHALHYPEGM

-185 VLARA
+185 VLASA
-190 VDVIGDHV
+190 VDVIGDHI

-215 ADIGN
+215 ADIQN
-220 LRDRISALL
+220 LRDRVTALL

-240 ARTARAHQR
+240 AGTLRAHQR

-267 EEYLAEYF
+267 DDYLAEYF
-275 DLANRYLGT
+275 DLAGRYLAT
-284 IPRRVLRG
+284 VPRRVFRG
-292 LPATHKLAYHLTRR
+292 LPATHKLAYCLTRR
-306 RLDRE
+306 RLDRQ
-311 LLGYLAWLL
+311 LLAYLAWLL
-320 DQPVTTVGV
+320 DQPVTTIGV

-337 ADLPYRGDRALRIPG
+337 ADLPFRGDRELRIP
-352 SVYRP
+352 SAVYRP

-387 SIDIGKRRYTNK
+387 SIDISKRRYTSK

-404 PRARFRP
+404 PRARLRP
-411 PIVSLATSSRHPR
+411 PIVSLATSFRHPR

-484 SAGRPGVLEPR
+484 DAGRPGFLEPR
-495 PGLQV
+495 PGVQV
-500 RPTWVGRHL
+500 RPKWVGRHL
-509 HVGVLRTPA
+509 HVGVLSTPA
-518 RLAGYEHVGGALRLR
+518 RLAAFYRGDRAVSLR
-533 IALDQVG
+533 IALDLAGAEPAGRLPLGRALSWARGRARGRAPGAHRPSG
-540 GGARVPGGGGAPVPA
+540 GVRAGAAAPVPS
-555 GGGPGPAVGG
+555 
-565 PALGG
+565 
-570 GGAPAPA
+570 
-577 PAAAELV
+577 AAELV

-589 GRATRSFP
+589 GRATRSFT
-597 AIVTGDG
+597 ATVTRGGDG
-604 AGRAEVRGEVPLDA
+604 LVEVRGEVPLAA
-618 LPAPPEQPGPVAAGP
+618 LAATPERPAVAGP
-633 GHGDDGAHWDLY
+633 GPRDDAASWDLY
-645 VKPVGQGR
+645 VKPAGQGR
-653 VPVTFPEDVP
+653 IPVMFPEDVA
-663 EARYRAR
+663 EARYRH
-670 PGPGLA
+670 
-676 RAPAGEGGPAA
+676 AG
-687 GGGGPTTAGSAPAAG
+687 
-702 GGPAAVLGW
+702 
-711 REVAVERARYGTVVL
+711 REIAVERARYGTVVL
-726 AEREPRAVIESHAW
+726 AERAPRPVIDSHTW
-740 DGAGALSL
+740 GSDGSLEL
-748 RGSYLGPFG
+748 RGSYLGDPAAG
-757 GALDLVLH
+757 LAAVLR
-765 CPDASVAH
+765 CPDASMEH
-773 VLPCDV
+773 VLACDV
-779 DGERF
+779 GDGRF
-784 SVRIEPG
+784 SVRLRPP

-809 YARGAGGW
+809 SARGAGGT
-817 LTRAVYE
+817 LTRMACD
-824 HSRLA
+824 HARLA
-829 GISHR
+829 RISHR
-834 KVAVGAK
+834 KVAAGTK

-854 ITAEPRLRLSEQ
+854 ITAEPQLRLSEQ

-895 WKGKLCSDNP
+895 WKGKQCTDNP

-919 EHIWVVTDYAAEVPP
+919 EHIWVVTDYAADVPP
-934 GARAVLSGTE
+934 GGRVVLSGTE
-944 EYFEALARCRYVVSN
+944 EYFEALARCRYIISN

-972 VYLQTW
+972 IYLQTW

-996 SGAAYLHHLANDV
+996 SGAAYHDHLAADV

-1017 QNPFSTPILR
+1017 QNPFSTPILQ

-1046 LTREP
+1046 LSRGHEGAAGLRE
-1051 ERAAQIRA
+1051 
-1059 RLGIPDG
+1059 RLGIPAG

-1094 LDRAARV
+1094 LDRAAQA
-1101 LGPGDVLLIRGH
+1101 LGRDHVLLIRGH
-1113 HHLANDVRSESRHGL
+1113 HHLANDVRAGSRPDF
-1128 ARNVTGYP
+1128 ARNVTAYP
-1136 DITDLFLITD
+1136 DITDLFAITD
-1146 VLITDYSSVM
+1146 VLITDYSSAM

-1173 AAYRDKLRGFCFD
+1173 ASYRDKLRGFYFD

-1193 PLLTSSDEVLAALAD
+1193 PLLATSAEVLAAVAGAD
-1208 THGAVASY
+1208 DIAAGY
-1216 RNSYRAFAA
+1216 RESYRAFAA
-1225 KYCPLDD
+1225 KYCPMDD

>member
-1 MVPFYNNADVLGDCL
+1 VNTPRISVVVPFYNNADVLGDCL

-31 VDDGSTDDGARV
+31 VDDGSTDDGAQI
-43 ARERAA
+43 ARARAA

-55 LLQVP
+55 LVQTA

-84 GDDMLPQHAYETL
+84 GDDMLPPHAYETL

-111 AVQRI
+111 AVQRV
-116 GTAGVHSSGLHERAI
+116 GTGGVHPSALHERAI

-162 DAHGLHYPEGM
+162 DSRGLHYPEGM

-190 VDVIGDHV
+190 VDVIGDHI

-215 ADIGN
+215 ADIQN
-220 LRDRISALL
+220 LRDRVTALL

-234 LRERAP
+234 LREHAP
-240 ARTARAHQR
+240 ARTLRSHQR

-267 EEYLAEYF
+267 DSYLAEYL
-275 DLANRYLGT
+275 DLAGRYLAT
-284 IPRRVLRG
+284 VPRRVLRS
-292 LPATHKLAYHLTRR
+292 LPATHKLACYLTRR
-306 RLDRE
+306 RLDRQ
-311 LLGYLAWLL
+311 LLSYVGWLL
-320 DQPVTTVGV
+320 DQPVTTIGV

-337 ADLPYRGDRALRIPG
+337 ADLPFRGDRALRIP
-352 SVYRP
+352 SWVYRP

-387 SIDIGKRRYTNK
+387 SIDIGKRRYTSK

-404 PRARFRP
+404 PRARLRP

-484 SAGRPGVLEPR
+484 DAGRPGFLEPR
-495 PGLQV
+495 PGVQV
-500 RPTWVGRHL
+500 RPRWVGRHL
-509 HVGVLRTPA
+509 RVGVLHTPA
-518 RLAGYEHVGGALRLR
+518 RLAGFCCGDRAVRLR
-533 IALDQVG
+533 IGLDLD
-540 GGARVPGGGGAPVPA
+540 AEAPV
-555 GGGPGPAVGG
+555 
-565 PALGG
+565 
-570 GGAPAPA
+570 

-584 LARHG
+584 LARSG
-589 GRATRSFP
+589 GRTTRSFP
-597 AIVTGDG
+597 ATVTRDG
-604 AGRAEVRGEVPLDA
+604 AGLAEVRGEVPLEA
-618 LPAPPEQPGPVAAGP
+618 LAATPERPALTGPGPRDDAAS
-633 GHGDDGAHWDLY
+633 WDLY
-645 VKPVGQGR
+645 VKPAGQGR
-653 VPVTFPEDVP
+653 IPVTFPEEVA
-663 EARYRAR
+663 EARRRHGGREAR
-670 PGPGLA
+670 HGGREA
-676 RAPAGEGGPAA
+676 RHGG
-687 GGGGPTTAGSAPAAG
+687 
-702 GGPAAVLGW
+702 

-726 AEREPRAVIESHAW
+726 AERAPRPVIESHAW
-740 DGAGALSL
+740 CGDGTLEL
-748 RGSYLGPFG
+748 RGSYLGDP
-757 GALDLVLH
+757 GAGLAVVLR
-765 CPDASVAH
+765 CPDASMEH
-773 VLPCDV
+773 VLACDV
-779 DGERF
+779 ADERF
-784 SVRIEPG
+784 GVRLCPA

-802 ADGPWDL
+802 ADGPWEL
-809 YARGAGGW
+809 FARGAGGT
-817 LTRAVYE
+817 LTRMAYD
-824 HSRLA
+824 HARLA

-834 KVAVGAK
+834 RVAAGAK
-841 LYAFTTAGYDAPV
+841 LYALTTAGYDGPV
-854 ITAEPRLRLSEQ
+854 ITAEPQLRLSEQ

-895 WKGKLCSDNP
+895 WKGKQCTDNP

-919 EHIWVVTDYAAEVPP
+919 EHIWVVTDYAADVPP
-934 GARAVLSGTE
+934 GSRVVLSGTE
-944 EYFEALARCRYVVSN
+944 EYFEALARCRYIVSN

-996 SGAAYLHHLANDV
+996 SGTAYYDHLAADV

-1046 LTREP
+1046 LSRGREG
-1051 ERAAQIRA
+1051 AA
-1059 RLGIPDG
+1059 RLRERLCIPNG

-1094 LDRAARV
+1094 LDRAAQA
-1101 LGPGDVLLIRGH
+1101 LGRDHMLLIRGH
-1113 HHLANDVRSESRHGL
+1113 HHLANDVHAGSQPDF
-1128 ARNVTGYP
+1128 ARNVTAYP
-1136 DITDLFLITD
+1136 DITDLFAITD

-1173 AAYRDKLRGFCFD
+1173 ASYRDKLRGFYFD

-1193 PLLTSSDEVLAALAD
+1193 PLLATSDEVLSAA
-1208 THGAVASY
+1208 ASAGEIAAGY
-1216 RNSYRAFAA
+1216 RDSYQAFAA

-1239 CDRLFQG
+1239 CDRLFPS